1 MTDLIKFTKSYK
13 SKIGTISIPPNK
25 LIVKVE
31 LVVEKNG
38 DEEKKSLSRYHTVVG
53 STVEGISDGDKVL
66 CTIDLRPSVP
76 SKVQMMPNGK
86 APRQQPQK
94 TIPNKNFDPPLFV
107 ETMPDIEKGED
118 YFVLKSAEDV
128 IFSIKK

>member
-66 CTIDLRPSVP
+66 CTIDLRPAVP
-76 SKVQMMPNGK
+76 PKVQMMTSGK
-86 APRQQPQK
+86 TGKKNRKWSPEPTKK
-94 TIPNKNFDPPLFV
+94 TGRI
-107 ETMPDIEKGED
+107 
-118 YFVLKSAEDV
+118 LKSQM
-128 IFSIKK
+128 SKT